1 LSSSDASSSGNRAAP
16 PPCCFFAGVGGS
28 GMSALAQY
36 HAWRGG
42 ESRGSDRAF
51 DRGER
56 RAIRAALASA
66 GVAIAPQDG
75 SGVAGCDALVVS
87 TAVEET
93 VPDVVAARAGGL
105 EILHRSELL
114 ARFVA
119 SARTVAVTG
128 TSGKSTTVAM
138 IFAILRAAG
147 RHPGVITGG
156 PLAELQ
162 DEGLL
167 GNAWADVDG
176 DLLVIEADESDGS
189 LVRYRPWAGVVLNLQ
204 RDHKE
209 PAEVAE
215 MFRVFRGRVAGPLVA
230 GEDPNLDFLDGA
242 VRFGFGPDAHVRAE
256 DVELA
261 PVGAA
266 FTIDGARF
274 SLPTPGRHNVLNA
287 LAAVAACREAGVTPA
302 EASAALRGFRGVA
315 RRFQVLGRS
324 RGVTVVDDFA
334 HNPDKLRAALAAAR
348 LRAAADGGR
357 VLAFFQPHGYG
368 PTRSLFDDLTAAFA
382 EALAAGDALW
392 LPPIYYAGGTVDR
405 DVESTDLSAAIRAAG
420 ADARDLSDRA
430 DLPGAV
436 AAEARAGD
444 VVMVMG
450 ARDPALTDL
459 GRAVLARLGGA

>member
-1 LSSSDASSSGNRAAP
+1 MSSSERSHSY
-16 PPCCFFAGVGGS
+16 FFAGVGGS

-42 ESRGSDRAF
+42 VSCGSDRAF
-51 DRGER
+51 DQGER
-56 RAIRAALASA
+56 GAIRAALESA
-66 GVAIAPQDG
+66 GVAISPQDG

-93 VPDVVAARAGGL
+93 VPDVVAAREGGL

-114 ARFVA
+114 ARFVETSRA
-119 SARTVAVTG
+119 VAVTG

-138 IFAILRAAG
+138 IFTILRAAG
-147 RHPGVITGG
+147 LHPGVITGG
-156 PLAELQ
+156 PLVELQ

-167 GNAWADVDG
+167 GNAWADPDG
-176 DLLVIEADESDGS
+176 DLLVVEADESDGS

-215 MFRVFRGRVAGPLVA
+215 MFRVFAGQVSGPLVA
-230 GEDPNLDFLDGA
+230 GEDPNLDFLSGA
-242 VRFGFGPDAHVRAE
+242 VRFGLGPGADLRAM
-256 DVELA
+256 DLDLK
-261 PVGAA
+261 P
-266 FTIDGARF
+266 DGSTFAVDGVPF
-274 SLPTPGRHNVLNA
+274 ALPLPGLHNVLNA
-287 LAAVAACREAGVTPA
+287 LAAAALCREAGVALSDTA
-302 EASAALRGFRGVA
+302 DALRGYRGVA
-315 RRFQVLGRS
+315 RRFQVLGRA

-348 LRAAADGGR
+348 LRTAADGGR

-368 PTRSLFDDLTAAFA
+368 PTRFLFDDLVAAFA
-382 EALAAGDALW
+382 GALDSGDVLW
-392 LPPIYYAGGTVDR
+392 LPPVYYAGGTVDR
-405 DVESTDLSAAIRAAG
+405 DVEATDLSREIRGAG

-430 DLPGAV
+430 DLPAAV
-436 AAEARAGD
+436 AAEARPGD

-459 GRAVLARLGGA
+459 ARAVLSALES